1 MRPTSLWL
9 RIPESKV
16 YQMSYAAVPL
26 IISGVIVQSADDRF
40 RDMRNNYLPRVRF
53 HTDDYLQYAPAALML
68 GLKAAG
74 LPGRSSWGRMLVS
87 DAISTGIMAITINSL
102 KYTCRVMRPDG
113 SSRNSFPSGH
123 TATAFM
129 TATMLHKEYGLTH
142 SPWYSIGGYAV
153 ATLTGLMRI
162 ANNKHYLSDVMVGA
176 GVGILSAE
184 LGYWLA
190 DLIFKKRGMV
200 SPERMEPPFSMAY
213 RPSFLGLYLGIDAL
227 PGVYRL
233 QDHSQIRFSIG
244 SCIGVEGAWF
254 WNAHWGA
261 GGRLRLSSL
270 PWTLNGHVSDNN
282 FNAIHGAVGFYG
294 SLPITSRW
302 LVGTKLLC
310 EYTYSLPVEF
320 AGHTL
325 GSCNAIGA
333 GTGLSLTFRA
343 HTGMGLKFFT
353 DYTLSSSPVQK
364 QCGSC
369 HTLSLGG
376 VISVLF
382 GPN

>member
-87 DAISTGIMAITINSL
+87 DAFSTGIMAITINSL

-190 DLIFKKRGMV
+190 DLIFTKRGMV
-200 SPERMEPPFSMAY
+200 SPEHMEPPFSVAY
-213 RPSFLGLYLGIDAL
+213 RPSFLG
-227 PGVYRL
+227 
-233 QDHSQIRFSIG
+233 SIWA
-244 SCIGVEGAWF
+244 S
-254 WNAHWGA
+254 
-261 GGRLRLSSL
+261 
-270 PWTLNGHVSDNN
+270 TLCQVS
-282 FNAIHGAVGFYG
+282 IVCRT
-294 SLPITSRW
+294 I
-302 LVGTKLLC
+302 
-310 EYTYSLPVEF
+310 
-320 AGHTL
+320 
-325 GSCNAIGA
+325 
-333 GTGLSLTFRA
+333 
-343 HTGMGLKFFT
+343 LKFVF
-353 DYTLSSSPVQK
+353 Q
-364 QCGSC
+364 
-369 HTLSLGG
+369 
-376 VISVLF
+376 
-382 GPN
+382 

>member
-87 DAISTGIMAITINSL
+87 DAFSTGIMAITINSL

-244 SCIGVEGAWF
+244 SCIGVEGAW
-254 WNAHWGA
+254 
-261 GGRLRLSSL
+261 
-270 PWTLNGHVSDNN
+270 
-282 FNAIHGAVGFYG
+282 
-294 SLPITSRW
+294 
-302 LVGTKLLC
+302 
-310 EYTYSLPVEF
+310 
-320 AGHTL
+320 
-325 GSCNAIGA
+325 
-333 GTGLSLTFRA
+333 LSLI
-343 HTGMGLKFFT
+343 H
-353 DYTLSSSPVQK
+353 
-364 QCGSC
+364 
-369 HTLSLGG
+369 
-376 VISVLF
+376 I
-382 GPN
+382 

>member
-87 DAISTGIMAITINSL
+87 DAFSTGIMAITINSL

-190 DLIFKKRGMV
+190 DLIFTKRGMV
-200 SPERMEPPFSMAY
+200 SPEHMEPPFSVAY
-213 RPSFLGLYLGIDAL
+213 RPSFFGHRRSA
-227 PGVYRL
+227 R
-233 QDHSQIRFSIG
+233 
-244 SCIGVEGAWF
+244 C
-254 WNAHWGA
+254 
-261 GGRLRLSSL
+261 LSSAG
-270 PWTLNGHVSDNN
+270 PFSNSF
-282 FNAIHGAVGFYG
+282 FNRQLHRRRR
-294 SLPITSRW
+294 SLV
-302 LVGTKLLC
+302 LEC
-310 EYTYSLPVEF
+310 
-320 AGHTL
+320 
-325 GSCNAIGA
+325 
-333 GTGLSLTFRA
+333 
-343 HTGMGLKFFT
+343 
-353 DYTLSSSPVQK
+353 
-364 QCGSC
+364 
-369 HTLSLGG
+369 SLGCG
-376 VISVLF
+376 RSTSAFLLAVDLERACL
-382 GPN
+382 